1 MIIKYFLVI
10 FLFLICLFLN
20 IHHKAYS
27 NSPGVQNSAV
37 SPYVNYNDCIKNYK
51 IDEESLFYLTLSSI
65 SNAKYKIL
73 EIQTRSGYILFSAYG
88 REFLAQVV
96 KVNDNLSELKIT
108 PQNNSYKFDYNLIY
122 KVFEDVAFNL
132 SN

>member
-1 MIIKYFLVI
+1 MIKKYLI
-10 FLFLICLFLN
+10 LILLLFFCLN
-20 IHHKAYS
+20 INNQAHS
-27 NSPGVQNSAV
+27 DSPSIPNNTV

-51 IDEESLFYLTLSSI
+51 IDEESLFYLTLSAI

-96 KVNDNLSELKIT
+96 KVTTNLSELKIT
-108 PQNNSYKFDYNLIY
+108 PQNNSYLFDYNLIY
-122 KVFEDVAFNL
+122 RVFNDVNINL
-132 SN
+132 TP

>member
-1 MIIKYFLVI
+1 MIRKYII
-10 FLFLICLFLN
+10 FILFLLLSLN
-20 IHHKAYS
+20 INNKAYS
-27 NSPGVQNSAV
+27 NSPSIPNNTI

-51 IDEESLFYLTLSSI
+51 IDEESLFYLTLSAI

-96 KVNDNLSELKIT
+96 KVTGNLSELKII
-108 PQNNSYKFDYNLIY
+108 PQNNSYLFDYNLIY
-122 KVFEDVAFNL
+122 RIFNDVNINL
-132 SN
+132 TP

>member
-1 MIIKYFLVI
+1 MIRKYLIFIFI
-10 FLFLICLFLN
+10 FLLCLN
-20 IHHKAYS
+20 INNKAYS
-27 NSPGVQNSAV
+27 DSLSIPNNTI

-51 IDEESLFYLTLSSI
+51 IDEESLFYLTLSAI

-96 KVNDNLSELKIT
+96 KVTANLSELKIT
-108 PQNNSYKFDYNLIY
+108 PQNNSYLFDYNLIY
-122 KVFEDVAFNL
+122 RIFNDVNINL
-132 SN
+132 TP